1 MLFVGGNTED
11 KKYTKWYERKNL
23 RGKKYRFGQSPGD
36 WDDLQKYY
44 CKFQSINSK
53 GAAVQSTK
61 LPSA

>member
-23 RGKKYRFGQSPGD
+23 RGKKYRFGQS
-36 WDDLQKYY
+36 WAEMTRKNI
-44 CKFQSINSK
+44 KFQSVNSK
-53 GAAVQSTK
+53 GAVVQSTK